1 MKLLK
6 DRIIAEGRVIGD
18 SILKVDSF
26 LNHQVDPEFIM
37 ELGREIAR
45 RYAAEGI
52 TRILTVEASGIAV
65 AMAAGLVLRVPLVFA
80 KKKRASTQDAGF
92 YSSDVYSFTRKEA
105 VGIFVSD
112 KYLGPRDT
120 VLIVDDFLAHGQA
133 LRGMVHIV
141 KQSGARLA
149 GAAIVIEKVFQ
160 SGGDALRGEGVRIDA
175 LAAIVKMGAEGIVF
189 AE

>member
-6 DRIIAEGRVIGD
+6 DRIVAEGRVIGD

-65 AMAAGLVLRVPLVFA
+65 AMAAGLILRVPLVFA
-80 KKKRASTQDAGF
+80 KKKKAFTQDAGF
-92 YSSDVYSFTRKEA
+92 YSSEIFSFTRGEA

-112 KYLGPRDT
+112 KYLSSSDT
-120 VLIVDDFLAHGQA
+120 VLIVDDFLAHGEAMRGLVDIVRQA
-133 LRGMVHIV
+133 
-141 KQSGARLA
+141 GAKLA
-149 GAAIVIEKVFQ
+149 GAAIVIEKIFQ
-160 SGGDALRGEGVRIDA
+160 KGGQTLRSEGVRIDS
-175 LAAIVKMGAEGIVF
+175 LAAIAKMGKDGIVF